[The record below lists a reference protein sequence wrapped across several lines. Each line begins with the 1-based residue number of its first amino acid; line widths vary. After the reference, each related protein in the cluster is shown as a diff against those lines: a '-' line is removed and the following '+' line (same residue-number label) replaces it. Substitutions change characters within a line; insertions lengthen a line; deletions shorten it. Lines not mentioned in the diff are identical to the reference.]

1 VLQGRLLAE
10 TAALAELDSLRQ
22 RGLITDRVCDDLKAE
37 LAATQQT
44 LSEQLT
50 NLGGARRAVEQQQE
64 ERIRHHLISVKK
76 TRLAELL
83 HEGILSEQSHSEAG
97 RFLDKEL
104 TENSSATT

>member
-1 VLQGRLLAE
+1 M
-10 TAALAELDSLRQ
+10 RQ

-44 LSEQLT
+44 LIEQLT
-50 NLGGARRAVEQQQE
+50 SLGGARRAVEQQQE

-76 TRLAELL
+76 TRLAELM

-97 RFLDKEL
+97 RSLDQEL
-104 TENSSATT
+104 TENSQSPAGS